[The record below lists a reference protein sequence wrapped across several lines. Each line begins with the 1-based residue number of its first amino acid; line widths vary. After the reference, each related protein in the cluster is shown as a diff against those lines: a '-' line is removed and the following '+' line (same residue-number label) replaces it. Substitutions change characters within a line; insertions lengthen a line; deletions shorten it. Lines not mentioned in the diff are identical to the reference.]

1 MFLYVHFSLRCGLWL
16 SRIHFVM
23 TGCFMK
29 GNILCMG
36 VSVKMNVHWRY
47 HFKHL
52 YNDVKFDCW
61 LSFHWI
67 FCLSLCLFIHDTII
81 VCLGWL
87 VRLEVMILMMIRCVV
102 WYSWCC
108 IISCAVKLLSP
119 SIFWM
124 FIVMS
129 VANNSMN
136 CFFVSSMVIWC
147 TAGIKFVMFSTDGDT
162 C

>member
-1 MFLYVHFSLRCGLWL
+1 MYVFHSYVICDYHEFILWWL
-16 SRIHFVM
+16 DALWREISKYPLH
-23 TGCFMK
+23 GCK
-29 GNILCMG
+29 CQNECPLEISYQVLVYWCQI
-36 VSVKMNVHWRY
+36 
-47 HFKHL
+47 
-52 YNDVKFDCW
+52 W
-61 LSFHWI
+61 LLTI
-67 FCLSLCLFIHDTII
+67 VTLNFCLSLCLFIHDTII

-87 VRLEVMILMMIRCVV
+87 VRLEVMILMMIRRVV